1 MFCVVYFGVKLIAM
15 QTTFS
20 FNAPLNATKFPQSS
34 TYPAPRRNYT
44 EELTSRLSLACT
56 LVNSGNIFLAK
67 KLAREVALKAQSL
80 GMYIEFE
87 AKAFLGIIAYDQ
99 GDWVSARLHFFQ
111 AKASL
116 YPQHPSYSSDCRYID
131 SLLKRL
137 DNHSTPK
144 QCKLSL
150 AA

>member
-1 MFCVVYFGVKLIAM
+1 M
-15 QTTFS
+15 QTTFF
-20 FNAPLNATKFPQSS
+20 FNTPLDPLKLSQSG
-34 TYPAPRRNYT
+34 PNHVVPRRNYT
-44 EELTSRLSLACT
+44 QELTSRLSLACT
-56 LVNSGNIFLAK
+56 LVNSGNIYLAK
-67 KLAREVALKAQSL
+67 KVAREVALKAQSL

-99 GDWVSARLHFFQ
+99 GDWVGARLHFFQ

-131 SLLKRL
+131 SLLKRI
-137 DNHSTPK
+137 DNHYTAK
-144 QCKLSL
+144 QRKLSL

>member
-1 MFCVVYFGVKLIAM
+1 MCGLLCEKIITM
-15 QTTFS
+15 QATLSFTSPHTFIGNPAENLSNS
-20 FNAPLNATKFPQSS
+20 FQRNHVQELNA
-34 TYPAPRRNYT
+34 
-44 EELTSRLSLACT
+44 RLSLACA

-67 KLAREVALKAQSL
+67 KIAREVALSAQSK

-87 AKAFLGIIAYDQ
+87 ARAFLGVIAYDQ
-99 GDWVSARLHFFQ
+99 GDWTSARLHFFQ

-137 DNHSTPK
+137 ENRSTPK
-144 QCKLSL
+144 QSTLTL

>member
-1 MFCVVYFGVKLIAM
+1 MFCVVYFGEKLFAM

-20 FNAPLNATKFPQSS
+20 FNTPLDATNFSQSS
-34 TYPAPRRNYT
+34 ISPAPRRNHT
-44 EELTSRLSLACT
+44 QELTSRLSLACT

-87 AKAFLGIIAYDQ
+87 AKSFLGIIAYDQ

-116 YPQHPSYSSDCRYID
+116 YPQHPSYTSDCRYID

-144 QCKLSL
+144 QRKMSL